1 MDDLN
6 KECMLHFIE
15 LQTKPDFVKTTF
27 KGAKS
32 IQAAKSVYER
42 SSDPTIHEYLQV
54 CIKIDQE
61 HGEFPWK
68 GKKYHRE
75 CFIKFFQKVIL
86 HLSIFQCFK
95 RGKFEYSEIIC
106 L

>member
-15 LQTKPDFVKTTF
+15 LKTEPDFVKTTF

-61 HGEFPWK
+61 H
-68 GKKYHRE
+68 
-75 CFIKFFQKVIL
+75 CV
-86 HLSIFQCFK
+86 
-95 RGKFEYSEIIC
+95 YSLISNIC
-106 L
+106 LRTCLKGVYENKYGSD

>member
-42 SSDPTIHEYLQV
+42 SSDPTIHLRTFSSISSEGL
-54 CIKIDQE
+54 KI
-61 HGEFPWK
+61 
-68 GKKYHRE
+68 
-75 CFIKFFQKVIL
+75 
-86 HLSIFQCFK
+86 
-95 RGKFEYSEIIC
+95 
-106 L
+106 